1 MSAANSVMAPIETGW
16 DELNAL
22 IDSLGPQGL
31 TLTGSDGWAVKDHLV
46 HIAAWELSLLGLLE
60 GADRRSAMGVPDAD
74 EETDAINAAVW
85 ALHRGKTPEEARAYS
100 RDTHAALMAL
110 LGRLSEADLERPYNH
125 FQPNDPRDPSD
136 NRPAVDWVAGN
147 TWEHYAE
154 HIGWINQLSR
164 DSSASR

>member
-31 TLTGSDGWAVKDHLV
+31 TLTGPDGWAVKDHLV

-125 FQPNDPRDPSD
+125 FQPNDPRDPND

-154 HIGWINQLSR
+154 HIGWINQLTR